1 MKISRFASVFALFSL
16 IASAQEYP
24 RQLQFTPQ
32 EQQVWQL
39 TMQRP
44 AATVAETQAALQ
56 HIHAVTPAAQA
67 WWWAQRCRFA
77 LLGADKSTLDQAR
90 TALKQLEL
98 HSLSSE
104 FAGSAA
110 GYKCQQLSKFSG
122 GVSMDTR
129 QLSFLAYHSL
139 TAKDAPALHAW
150 IGLDYARDAVHGG
163 FYHSAADAI
172 ELVLTI
178 ARHNQL
184 PQLQADSLQVRA
196 DIQIARGQYAEALR
210 SINTA
215 LPLLTEQQQIQQLQ
229 LTQAGIF
236 QATGQTDQAQ
246 ALYQSLWQQQSVP
259 AGLALFSLLLQQA
272 HTEQA
277 MALSPLLQQ
286 SALQSGDRE
295 WIAISRLRHAM
306 LLLKLGQ
313 VSTAQQRF
321 DEAGSWLAQHRLALF
336 LPEQLHW
343 AQLLS
348 QQGQHQAAYS
358 ALQQS
363 LQLQRQLD
371 AAQHNTQAQLSST
384 LLIAE
389 QRSREL
395 KLLDVQQQLNSS
407 QAELTARDRQFWQL
421 FFICII
427 LSILLLYKVI
437 FTNRGQ
443 KPSPFQD

>member
-1 MKISRFASVFALFSL
+1 
-16 IASAQEYP
+16 
-24 RQLQFTPQ
+24 
-32 EQQVWQL
+32 
-39 TMQRP
+39 
-44 AATVAETQAALQ
+44 
-56 HIHAVTPAAQA
+56 
-67 WWWAQRCRFA
+67 
-77 LLGADKSTLDQAR
+77 
-90 TALKQLEL
+90 
-98 HSLSSE
+98 
-104 FAGSAA
+104 
-110 GYKCQQLSKFSG
+110 
-122 GVSMDTR
+122 
-129 QLSFLAYHSL
+129 
-139 TAKDAPALHAW
+139 
-150 IGLDYARDAVHGG
+150 
-163 FYHSAADAI
+163 
-172 ELVLTI
+172 
-178 ARHNQL
+178 
-184 PQLQADSLQVRA
+184 
-196 DIQIARGQYAEALR
+196 
-210 SINTA
+210 
-215 LPLLTEQQQIQQLQ
+215 
-229 LTQAGIF
+229 
-236 QATGQTDQAQ
+236 
-246 ALYQSLWQQQSVP
+246 
-259 AGLALFSLLLQQA
+259 
-272 HTEQA
+272 
-277 MALSPLLQQ
+277 
-286 SALQSGDRE
+286 
-295 WIAISRLRHAM
+295 M

-407 QAELTARDRQFWQL
+407 QAELTARGRQFWQL

-427 LSILLLYKVI
+427 LAILLLYKVI